1 MSMMNRRECT
11 PDELLGT
18 LSEVERRYA
27 PKRLFLAGDASLASE
42 GTRVAIVGSRKA
54 SEEALRRS
62 AKLARRLVEA
72 GVTVVSGLALGVDS
86 AAHQAALDAG
96 GRTLAVLG
104 TPLGQTTPARNRE
117 LQARIMNQHL
127 AVSQFQEG
135 SKVFPSNF
143 PLRNR
148 TMALL
153 SEATVIVA
161 AEAKSGTESQA
172 WEAIRLGRALF
183 ILRSLAVR
191 TDEVP
196 WVEKVLEYGAHVLDE
211 ENLPYVLEG
220 LPSRSSG
227 GVAVAF

>member
-1 MSMMNRRECT
+1 MHCREFS

-18 LSEVERRYA
+18 LSGVERKFA
-27 PKRLFLAGDASLASE
+27 PRRLFLAGDPSLAQE

-54 SEEALRRS
+54 SKEALSRA

-72 GVTVVSGLALGVDS
+72 GVTVVSGLALGVDT
-86 AAHQAALDAG
+86 AAHEAALRAG

-104 TPLGQTTPARNRE
+104 TPLNQATPARNRE
-117 LQARIMNQHL
+117 LQAHIMSNHL
-127 AVSQFQEG
+127 AVSQFEEG
-135 SKVFPSNF
+135 TRVFPSNF

-153 SEATVIVA
+153 SEATVIVT

-172 WEAIRLGRALF
+172 WEAIRLGRELF
-183 ILRSLAVR
+183 ILRSLAER
-191 TDEVP
+191 AEEVP
-196 WVEKVLEYGAHVLDE
+196 WVAKVLEYGAHVLDE

-220 LPSRSSG
+220 LPSRSSS
-227 GVAVAF
+227 GVALAF